1 MGKRAFSIEFARS
14 LLCSEPSAE
23 GYACGLCKSCL
34 LFDAGSH
41 PDILHVLPEEEG
53 KAIRVDQVRQV
64 TGFLDLHSH
73 YGGNKVLLVVP
84 AEAMNRSA
92 ANGLLKTLEEPP
104 LNSILILVSHQ
115 PSLLP
120 VTIRSR
126 CQRFRFERPEV
137 MLGEAWLGSQLAEG
151 EVAYAPEALRTAM
164 NLSAGAPLAALDMIS
179 SGGFELRDRLTDDL
193 VVLSEGTGSPLAL
206 ANQWAAAGCPA
217 VLNWL
222 ILVARDVVAVQLGG
236 AKAPVMNTDLV
247 QKLQK
252 IGNAVNLTQL
262 FTLYQK
268 LLEFR
273 GLLASSPGLRGQDL
287 MEALTLSW
295 VNDVAVTRAKL

>member
-1 MGKRAFSIEFARS
+1 
-14 LLCSEPSAE
+14 
-23 GYACGLCKSCL
+23 
-34 LFDAGSH
+34 
-41 PDILHVLPEEEG
+41 
-53 KAIRVDQVRQV
+53 
-64 TGFLDLHSH
+64 
-73 YGGNKVLLVVP
+73 
-84 AEAMNRSA
+84 
-92 ANGLLKTLEEPP
+92 
-104 LNSILILVSHQ
+104 
-115 PSLLP
+115 
-120 VTIRSR
+120 
-126 CQRFRFERPEV
+126 